1 MKKDKEKNPT
11 PTQPETAPD
20 ETVQEPVIEPQ
31 DEAKEASI
39 DEWRDALETAVKQRD
54 EYLDSLRRT
63 QADFQN
69 FKRRNQTSRADV
81 CPLQNSA
88 STRQSKRRIPTR
100 WFALPRTAIL
110 SCMARTRKKPRP
122 CSARSSLRRRCAVS
136 PPCR

>member
-54 EYLDSLRRT
+54 EYLD
-63 QADFQN
+63 QFVW
-69 FKRRNQTSRADV
+69 FRA
-81 CPLQNSA
+81 
-88 STRQSKRRIPTR
+88 
-100 WFALPRTAIL
+100 
-110 SCMARTRKKPRP
+110 ARETTNPWQRAK
-122 CSARSSLRRRCAVS
+122 
-136 PPCR
+136 PCRTI